1 MKEQEEFKTN
11 SELEAEARERARA
24 EIEGQK
30 STASEPPPGQ
40 PKVVQHNKPKSK
52 RTLIVAI
59 ASLLILAGMAAGG
72 DYLMNMAKGGNPDQE
87 DGAKAPA
94 TNSMDAVK
102 TRTGMGKDSNPFEGE
117 EHADT
122 SSQQTEQKTQAPRN
136 EPPMS
141 FSKVSALTAGSSA
154 TSGTSSSSKT
164 YTSTK
169 TDTAGTDSDQFSD
182 TALAQCEKV
191 LVRAPDGRLYC
202 PGSSTASNEGEQEK
216 NDGVARL
223 TAVKR
228 LGLDPNLYIPVDTN
242 IPCSLME
249 RFVSDVA
256 GRVSCLI
263 TEDVYSANHFVRLIP
278 AGSVAKLL
286 YKTGT
291 LKNGM
296 GRMFIAATEIRTP
309 EPDALVIPL
318 LDSQA
323 VGQLGEKGVAGW
335 VDEHWWKRIG
345 NTLLLG
351 TVQDF
356 AAAVADSAPGK
367 DRNTDYTENTRTATA
382 EMAKTMLDNSINIP
396 PTMYKNQGD
405 IIALSTGA
413 DIDFSGI
420 YKLHAR

>member
-72 DYLMNMAKGGNPDQE
+72 DYLMNMAKGGDPDQE

-122 SSQQTEQKTQAPRN
+122 SSQQTEQKTQAPRD

-154 TSGTSSSSKT
+154 TSGTGSSSKT
-164 YTSTK
+164 YASTK

-202 PGSSTASNEGEQEK
+202 PGASTASNEGEQEK

-228 LGLDPNLYIPVDTN
+228 LGLD
-242 IPCSLME
+242 
-249 RFVSDVA
+249 
-256 GRVSCLI
+256 
-263 TEDVYSANHFVRLIP
+263 
-278 AGSVAKLL
+278 
-286 YKTGT
+286 
-291 LKNGM
+291 
-296 GRMFIAATEIRTP
+296 
-309 EPDALVIPL
+309 
-318 LDSQA
+318 
-323 VGQLGEKGVAGW
+323 
-335 VDEHWWKRIG
+335 
-345 NTLLLG
+345 
-351 TVQDF
+351 
-356 AAAVADSAPGK
+356 
-367 DRNTDYTENTRTATA
+367 
-382 EMAKTMLDNSINIP
+382 
-396 PTMYKNQGD
+396 
-405 IIALSTGA
+405 
-413 DIDFSGI
+413 
-420 YKLHAR
+420 